1 MTWLFMV
8 VAIWLALLFLG
19 AEVITRLIGCCFDH
33 MVELVKQTRNEGQD
47 KEEKL

>member
-33 MVELVKQTRNEGQD
+33 MVELVKQARNEGQNQ
-47 KEEKL
+47 KEKL

>member
-33 MVELVKQTRNEGQD
+33 MVELVKQTRNEGQN

>member
-1 MTWLFMV
+1 MTWLFMIG
-8 VAIWLALLFLG
+8 AIWLALLFLG